1 MPQPDALGHFRQC
14 PCVTDWIIFRLSA
27 VNPFSRPLR
36 SILNMSSSAGLHTPR
51 SPFSGAAPLAL
62 RPLSAIAASAAG
74 GVPEARIKR
83 LLSDL
88 LPSLMGLHAQGEICG
103 DISLDTVGM
112 DEGARAHLLPEL
124 ALPRSRRTGL
134 TPIPGFAPF
143 ELYTDSAEWP
153 RGPWTDVYAL
163 CAVMHALVIGLR
175 PPPAPERRATDSFEP
190 LLSLGLTKYSP
201 AFLGAIDRGLAML
214 PADRPQTLA
223 ELAAMLDIPAYAEAA
238 PVAREA
244 SRADVAAPVAP
255 AAQEVRKP
263 RNAGRPLLVLLLLV
277 ALIGVGIYAWV
288 RLGIGTTNS
297 LITRS
302 EVVQPNPPAVPPV
315 PTTAPADPPA
325 STAAPA
331 STPAPQPAPPV
342 PVAGTAQ
349 GSAPEAAPTGEHG
362 AAATTLAEAPVG
374 SAPPAPASSAMPT
387 EPASAATA
395 PIPEAAAPAQ
405 DEAPK
410 PKPVPVL
417 VRLDIRPWGE
427 VWINGVARGI
437 SPPVKE
443 LRLIPG
449 KYQVVLRNADLP
461 PYRTTLEVRPGKP
474 AVISHVFE

>member
-1 MPQPDALGHFRQC
+1 
-14 PCVTDWIIFRLSA
+14 
-27 VNPFSRPLR
+27 
-36 SILNMSSSAGLHTPR
+36 MSSSAGLHTPR

-175 PPPAPERRATDSFEP
+175 PPPAPERRATDSYEP

-302 EVVQPNPPAVPPV
+302 EVVQPNPPAVP
-315 PTTAPADPPA
+315 TTAPADPPA

-349 GSAPEAAPTGEHG
+349 GNAPEAAPTGERG
-362 AAATTLAEAPVG
+362 AAATTSAEAPVG
-374 SAPPAPASSAMPT
+374 SAPPALASPAMPT

>member
-1 MPQPDALGHFRQC
+1 
-14 PCVTDWIIFRLSA
+14 
-27 VNPFSRPLR
+27 
-36 SILNMSSSAGLHTPR
+36 MSSSAGLHTPR

-175 PPPAPERRATDSFEP
+175 PPPAPERRATDSYEP

-302 EVVQPNPPAVPPV
+302 EVVQPNPPAVP
-315 PTTAPADPPA
+315 TTAPADPPA

-342 PVAGTAQ
+342 PVAGTAL
-349 GSAPEAAPTGEHG
+349 GSAPEAAPTGERG
-362 AAATTLAEAPVG
+362 AAAATPADAPVG
-374 SAPPAPASSAMPT
+374 SAPPVPASSAMPT

>member
-1 MPQPDALGHFRQC
+1 
-14 PCVTDWIIFRLSA
+14 
-27 VNPFSRPLR
+27 
-36 SILNMSSSAGLHTPR
+36 MSSSAGLHTPR

-175 PPPAPERRATDSFEP
+175 PPPAPERRATDSYEP

-342 PVAGTAQ
+342 PVAGTAL
-349 GSAPEAAPTGEHG
+349 GSAPEAAPTGERG
-362 AAATTLAEAPVG
+362 AAAATPADAPVG

>member
-1 MPQPDALGHFRQC
+1 
-14 PCVTDWIIFRLSA
+14 
-27 VNPFSRPLR
+27 
-36 SILNMSSSAGLHTPR
+36 MSPPAGLHTPR

-74 GVPEARIKR
+74 GVPETRIKR

-124 ALPRSRRTGL
+124 AVPRSRRSGL
-134 TPIPGFAPF
+134 TPVPGFAPF

-175 PPPAPERRATDSFEP
+175 PPPAPERRATDSYEP
-190 LLSLGLTKYSP
+190 LASLGLTKYSP
-201 AFLGAIDRGLAML
+201 AFLSVIDRGLAML
-214 PADRPQTLA
+214 PADRPQTLG
-223 ELAAMLDIPAYAEAA
+223 ELAAMLDIAVFVDESPAVQETAAAEIA
-238 PVAREA
+238 
-244 SRADVAAPVAP
+244 AAPVAP
-255 AAQEVRKP
+255 AAAAAKP
-263 RNAGRPLLVLLLLV
+263 RGAGRPLLLLLLLV
-277 ALIGVGIYAWV
+277 ALIGAGAYGWI
-288 RLGIGTTNS
+288 RSGLGTGNA

-302 EVVQPNPPAVPPV
+302 EVVQPNPPAAPV
-315 PTTAPADPPA
+315 APPA
-325 STAAPA
+325 ASPALPPAEPAPPSAAPA
-331 STPAPQPAPPV
+331 PQAAAPETPAPDAG
-342 PVAGTAQ
+342 GTAAANPAGSPAGQ
-349 GSAPEAAPTGEHG
+349 GTPPPAAPS
-362 AAATTLAEAPVG
+362 ATVEPDAH
-374 SAPPAPASSAMPT
+374 APATPGAQ
-387 EPASAATA
+387 EPAVPAVA
-395 PIPEAAAPAQ
+395 PQE
-405 DEAPK
+405 DAPK

-449 KYQVVLRNADLP
+449 KYQVLLRNADLP
-461 PYRTTLEVRPGKP
+461 PYRATLEVKPGKP
-474 AVISHVFE
+474 TVISHAFQ

>member
-1 MPQPDALGHFRQC
+1 
-14 PCVTDWIIFRLSA
+14 
-27 VNPFSRPLR
+27 
-36 SILNMSSSAGLHTPR
+36 MSSSAGLHTPR

>member
-1 MPQPDALGHFRQC
+1 
-14 PCVTDWIIFRLSA
+14 
-27 VNPFSRPLR
+27 
-36 SILNMSSSAGLHTPR
+36 MSSSAGLHTPR

-175 PPPAPERRATDSFEP
+175 PPPAPERRATDSYEP

-302 EVVQPNPPAVPPV
+302 EVVQPNPPAVP
-315 PTTAPADPPA
+315 TTAPADPPA

-342 PVAGTAQ
+342 PVAGTAL
-349 GSAPEAAPTGEHG
+349 GSAPEAALTGERG
-362 AAATTLAEAPVG
+362 AAAATPADAPVG

>member
-1 MPQPDALGHFRQC
+1 
-14 PCVTDWIIFRLSA
+14 
-27 VNPFSRPLR
+27 
-36 SILNMSSSAGLHTPR
+36 MSSSAGLHTPR

-175 PPPAPERRATDSFEP
+175 PPPAPERRATDSYEP

-244 SRADVAAPVAP
+244 SRTDVAAPVAP

-325 STAAPA
+325 GAAAPA

-349 GSAPEAAPTGEHG
+349 GSESEAAPTGEPG
-362 AAATTLAEAPVG
+362 AAATTPAEVPVG
-374 SAPPAPASSAMPT
+374 AAPPAAASPAMPT

-395 PIPEAAAPAQ
+395 PTPEAAAPAQ

-410 PKPVPVL
+410 PKPVPVP

>member
-1 MPQPDALGHFRQC
+1 
-14 PCVTDWIIFRLSA
+14 
-27 VNPFSRPLR
+27 
-36 SILNMSSSAGLHTPR
+36 MSSSAGLHTPR

-175 PPPAPERRATDSFEP
+175 PPPAPERRATDSYEP

-315 PTTAPADPPA
+315 PPVPPTAPADPPA

-342 PVAGTAQ
+342 PAAGTAQ
-349 GSAPEAAPTGEHG
+349 GNAPEAAPTGEHG
-362 AAATTLAEAPVG
+362 AAATTSAEAPVG
-374 SAPPAPASSAMPT
+374 SAPPAPASPAMPT

>member
-1 MPQPDALGHFRQC
+1 
-14 PCVTDWIIFRLSA
+14 
-27 VNPFSRPLR
+27 
-36 SILNMSSSAGLHTPR
+36 MSSPAGLHTPR

-74 GVPEARIKR
+74 GVPETRIKR

-124 ALPRSRRTGL
+124 SVPRSRRSGL
-134 TPIPGFAPF
+134 TPVPGFAPF

-175 PPPAPERRATDSFEP
+175 PPPAPERRATDSYEP
-190 LLSLGLTKYSP
+190 LASLGLTKYSP
-201 AFLGAIDRGLAML
+201 AFLNAIDRGLAML
-214 PADRPQTLA
+214 PADRPQTLG
-223 ELAAMLDIPAYAEAA
+223 ELAALLDIAVYVDESPAA
-238 PVAREA
+238 PETAAAEVVAVLA
-244 SRADVAAPVAP
+244 AP
-255 AAQEVRKP
+255 AAVAAKP
-263 RNAGRPLLVLLLLV
+263 RGGGRPLLFLLLLV
-277 ALIGVGIYAWV
+277 ALIGAGAYAWI
-288 RLGIGTTNS
+288 RSGLGTGNA

-302 EVVQPNPPAVPPV
+302 EVVQPNPPAAPV
-315 PTTAPADPPA
+315 APPA
-325 STAAPA
+325 ASPAAPA
-331 STPAPQPAPPV
+331 AEPTPPQSAAPAPQAVLPDTPAPDAGGPAATPSAVPP
-342 PVAGTAQ
+342 AGL
-349 GSAPEAAPTGEHG
+349 G
-362 AAATTLAEAPVG
+362 AAAP
-374 SAPPAPASSAMPT
+374 SAPPAASEPDANAAPRVQEPA
-387 EPASAATA
+387 ASAAA
-395 PIPEAAAPAQ
+395 PQ
-405 DEAPK
+405 DDAPK

-449 KYQVVLRNADLP
+449 KYQVLLRNADLP
-461 PYRTTLEVRPGKP
+461 PYRATLEVKPGKP
-474 AVISHVFE
+474 AVISHTFQ